1 MKNLVLYNE
10 QFSTGVDILTTKN
23 SILYVIATLDI
34 LNFEYLI

>member
-10 QFSTGVDILTTKN
+10 QFSTRVDILTTKN
-23 SILYVIATLDI
+23 SILYVVATLDI